1 MRRRDLIAVIAG
13 SVAAWPSVLSAQPAE
28 RIRVVGA
35 LMPYQGNDPRSQA
48 NLAQLRDALR
58 DLGWTD
64 GRNLHLEVRWAAGEM
79 DRICSN

>member
-1 MRRRDLIAVIAG
+1 MRRRNLIALIAG

-35 LMPYQGNDPRSQA
+35 LMGQGNDPRSQA

-64 GRNLHLEVRWAAGEM
+64 GRNLQLEVSLGGWRNGPHT
-79 DRICSN
+79 SVN